1 MKAIRMRK
9 IKLFHSIL
17 LISSLALIQNLHSD
31 QINCNL
37 PIKKVILWGH
47 KLHSHTNSY
56 IFWGFHR
63 AFKHLGYDTYWF
75 DNNDDVSN
83 FDFSNSL
90 FITEWQADQKIPL
103 REDCFYILHYF
114 TEKYRHLFK
123 SGRCIFM
130 QIYTHEC
137 LTNHPSKIDTCIYAK
152 TQDLSSNHSWSGER
166 LPREI
171 LALYPE
177 EKYAQ
182 PYEISTIYMPWA
194 TDLLP
199 HEIEANKKNLCTNKK
214 NEIVYVG
221 TIGGGVYGNIE
232 KISPFRRAASE
243 NNISFNHIKDCSCSM
258 ETNIE
263 FVKNAYMAPA
273 IQMTLQVDNGY
284 IPCRIF
290 KNISYGA
297 FGITNSETVYELFNK
312 KIVYNPD
319 TYQLFFDAKEKLD
332 NLDINEL
339 YELMDF
345 VKEKHTYVNRIQLL
359 LTFLETV
366 YNFKNNF

>member
-1 MKAIRMRK
+1 MQE
-9 IKLFHSIL
+9 IKLKPFVFLIVFSL
-17 LISSLALIQNLHSD
+17 MAQKANAEAISST
-31 QINCNL
+31 L
-37 PIKKVILWGH
+37 PIKKVIIWGH
-47 KLHSHTNSY
+47 KLHSHTHSY
-56 IFWGFHR
+56 IHWGFYR

-90 FITEWQADQKIPL
+90 FITEWQVDQKIPL
-103 REDCFYILHYF
+103 RDDCFYILHYF
-114 TEKYRHLFK
+114 TKKYRHLFK
-123 SGRCIFM
+123 QGRCILM

-137 LTNHPSKIDTCIYAK
+137 LTNSPTKIDDCTYAK
-152 TQDLSSNHSWSGER
+152 IKDLSSNHSWSNEH
-166 LPREI
+166 LPNEI
-171 LALYPE
+171 LNIYPE
-177 EKYAQ
+177 EKYSP

-199 HEIEANKKNLCTNKK
+199 HEIEANKQSLCTIKK
-214 NEIVYVG
+214 NEVVYIG
-221 TIGGGVYGNIE
+221 TIGSGIYGNIE
-232 KISPFRRAASE
+232 QIKPLSRAASE
-243 NNISFNHIKDCSCSM
+243 NNIPFNHVENCSCSM

-263 FVKNAYMAPA
+263 LVKNAYMAPA
-273 IQMTLQVDNGY
+273 IQMAFQVERGY

-297 FGITNSETVYELFNK
+297 FGITNSETVYKLFNK

-319 TYQLFFDAKEKLD
+319 TYQLFFDAKEKLA

-345 VKEKHTYVNRIQLL
+345 VKEKHTYINRIQLL
-359 LTFLETV
+359 LPFLETV
-366 YNFKNNF
+366 YNFRNNQ